1 MLTKSPESE
10 DDQRAL
16 PRTTSVRANYSKTQS
31 RSSPKCRR
39 PGIWQAK
46 YPDESQ
52 PSALP
57 LSSAV
62 IRSSSLNSVLSC
74 MHLYAA
80 STIIA
85 YSFYQKTYTEAFQ
98 YLLLF
103 VLCEPLYELAISLF
117 QLKNNPCCLRSLSLI
132 LFFSLLV
139 LFAANLDRLIPAASL
154 PLSSHVVC
162 KARWLQ
168 DSRL

>member
-1 MLTKSPESE
+1 
-10 DDQRAL
+10 
-16 PRTTSVRANYSKTQS
+16 
-31 RSSPKCRR
+31 
-39 PGIWQAK
+39 
-46 YPDESQ
+46 
-52 PSALP
+52 
-57 LSSAV
+57 
-62 IRSSSLNSVLSC
+62 

-103 VLCEPLYELAISLF
+103 VLCEPQYELAISLF

-139 LFAANLDRLIPAASL
+139 LFAANLDRLIPASRLAYVIMWVAAPL